1 VVGGSADVA
10 TMNPAAT
17 TEILAADLQ
26 KHVLLMTLL
35 RNDATMQPQP
45 YLAESWELN
54 ADSTQIVFHL
64 RRDVRWHDGR
74 STTARDVAFTF
85 ERLKEPSTAFPNR
98 EWFDQW
104 EGVEVLDTYTIRFAL
119 QPHAGFLYGWTQLP
133 ILPQHVLNGTLPEE
147 LGHHPFGTE
156 APVGNGPFR
165 FTERRPGESWTFEA
179 NEDFPAA
186 LGGRPYLDRLVYRT
200 VPDQTTLFAE
210 LGTGGVHLLRD
221 LPPSQID
228 RAEADPELGVRKFP
242 VRSFTFIVWNGQ
254 RSVFRDPRVRRA
266 LTQAIDRSA
275 LIDVVRDGLG
285 SVANG
290 PIGPWHWAY
299 DEDLPPLAYDTT
311 ASRALLDAAGWT
323 DSDGDGVR
331 DRRGD
336 RLSFELSTN
345 ERQVNQDI
353 AVIVQE
359 YLRTVGVEVTPRT
372 QESGSLA
379 AALTSPERR
388 FDAVILGWDPDFEID
403 DRPLFA
409 CSHLGE
415 IFQFGSYCN
424 EELDPVLDSIPMVR
438 DRETRLRLY
447 RRYNRIVQEDQ
458 PFTFL
463 YATTDA
469 VGMRRELQGVVL
481 DARGELTSAKEWW
494 IHPDYRATPPR

>member
-1 VVGGSADVA
+1 MMRIAGGARLSRVLGSILALAVSGCGAGADSPEASPPLPPVTETQRYGGTAVVGGSADVA

-17 TEILAADLQ
+17 TEILAASVQ

-35 RNDATMQPQP
+35 RNDAGMQPQP
-45 YLAESWELN
+45 YLAESWDLN
-54 ADSTQIVFHL
+54 GDSTQVVFHL

-104 EGVEVLDTYTIRFAL
+104 EGVEVLDSYTIRFVL

-133 ILPQHVLNGTLPEE
+133 IMPQHVLAGTPAEE
-147 LGHHPFGTE
+147 LAHHPFGTQ

-165 FTERRPGESWTFEA
+165 FVERRPGEHWVFEA
-179 NEDFPAA
+179 NEDFPAG

-200 VPDQTTLFAE
+200 VPDETTLFAE
-210 LGTGGVHLLRD
+210 LGTGGVHLFRD
-221 LPPSQID
+221 LPPSQIH
-228 RAEADPELGVRKFP
+228 RAEADPELEVRTFP

-254 RSVFRDPRVRRA
+254 RSMFRDPRVRRA
-266 LTQAIDRSA
+266 LTQAIDRAA
-275 LIDVVRDGLG
+275 LVDVVRNGLG

-299 DEDLPPLAYDTT
+299 DENLAPLPYDTT

-331 DRRGD
+331 DRGSEE
-336 RLSFELSTN
+336 LSFELSTN

-359 YLRTVGVEVTPRT
+359 HLRAVGVEATPRT
-372 QESGSLA
+372 QE
-379 AALTSPERR
+379 
-388 FDAVILGWDPDFEID
+388 
-403 DRPLFA
+403 
-409 CSHLGE
+409 
-415 IFQFGSYCN
+415 
-424 EELDPVLDSIPMVR
+424 
-438 DRETRLRLY
+438 
-447 RRYNRIVQEDQ
+447 
-458 PFTFL
+458 
-463 YATTDA
+463 
-469 VGMRRELQGVVL
+469 
-481 DARGELTSAKEWW
+481 
-494 IHPDYRATPPR
+494 